1 MEMTYLRHQKI
12 YQDAMAQFV
21 QDALSADEFIIRFMQ
36 QWRLDRDALWEHI
49 NAGKARV
56 VDDRVFCEIMDQVFT
71 ACDCYSPEPS
81 SPPDISA
88 AQLKSEVR
96 ESYQRWWTE
105 PGA

>member
-1 MEMTYLRHQKI
+1 
-12 YQDAMAQFV
+12 MAQVV
-21 QDALSADEFIIRFMQ
+21 QDMLSADEFIVRFMA

-56 VDDRVFCEIMDQVFT
+56 AKEREFCEIMNQIFT

-88 AQLKSEVR
+88 AQLKDEVR
-96 ESYQRWWTE
+96 EKYQSWWTE
-105 PGA
+105 SDA